1 MAAEQR
7 QEQGQ
12 LIVLTGPSGV
22 GKGTLVEL
30 LLSRHPQWFLSISA
44 TTRSPRAG
52 EEDGQSYYFLG
63 KEQFQRWIEEGKL
76 LEWAEYAGNYYGTP
90 RQPVED
96 QIAQGKTVLLE
107 IEVVGARQI
116 QQTFPA
122 ARRIFILPPS
132 VEVLET
138 RLRGRGSDSETA
150 IAKRLAQAQRELQA
164 AGEFDYQLVNDDLDQ
179 ALDRLIALIAQ
190 ENPAKD

>member
-1 MAAEQR
+1 MAPDQTQAK
-7 QEQGQ
+7 GQ

-22 GKGTLVEL
+22 GKGTLVQL
-30 LLSRHPQWFLSISA
+30 LLERHPHWFLSISA

-52 EEDGQSYYFLG
+52 EEDGQSYYFLS
-63 KEQFQRWIEEGKL
+63 KEEFQTWIGEEKL

-90 RQPVED
+90 RQPVEA

-107 IEVVGARQI
+107 IEVLGARQI
-116 QQTFPA
+116 KQTFPS

-132 VEVLET
+132 VEVLEE

-150 IAKRLAQAQRELQA
+150 IAKRLTQAQQELQA
-164 AGEFDYQLVNDDLDQ
+164 AGEFDHQLVNDDLER
-179 ALDRLIALIAQ
+179 ALNHLIDLIGEGNRPQ
-190 ENPAKD
+190 D